1 MKVINPTMQIQFN
14 KKSIFLCGTMPHDG
28 QTDWRNKVIDA
39 LDRLGYDGVVYNP
52 DYSNIPQSKRLDYG
66 DQILWEIN
74 AMKSSAIVC
83 FWIDR
88 EFPNHPGLTTNVE
101 FGYWVRSS
109 KVLYGRPHNDEKC
122 FYLDYVY
129 RLEQNREPVETV
141 EDLIKELTKMIKG
154 EQV

>member
-1 MKVINPTMQIQFN
+1 MKIINPTMQIEFN
-14 KKSIFLCGTMPHDG
+14 KKSIFLCGTMPRDNE
-28 QTDWRNKVIDA
+28 TDWRKQVIDA
-39 LDRLGYDGVVYNP
+39 LEDYGYDGVVYNP
-52 DYSNIPQSKRLDYG
+52 DYSNIDISRRLSYS

-88 EFPNHPGLTTNVE
+88 EMPKHPGLTTNVE

-109 KVLYGRPHNDEKC
+109 KVIYGRPHNDEKC

-129 RLEQNREPVETV
+129 RLEQNKEPVETL
-141 EDLIKELTKMIKG
+141 EDLIKELIKAIKG
-154 EQV
+154 KK